1 MQEKLCQKP
10 INRIPKQGKQ
20 EHLQRKRVRR
30 HPQIL
35 RGEVEK
41 KQENRSPRD
50 PMEPAGDRREAA
62 GKRRRLLKLRMIPV
76 KNSLYRFNSNL
87 SDF

>member
-10 INRIPKQGKQ
+10 INRIPEQGKQ
-20 EHLQRKRVRR
+20 ERLKRKRVRR
-30 HPQIL
+30 HLQIL

-41 KQENRSPRD
+41 KQETPSPRD
-50 PMEPAGDRREAA
+50 PMEPAGDRMEAA
-62 GKRRRLLKLRMIPV
+62 GKRRWFRKLRMIPV